1 MANKRILYI
10 SQEIAPY
17 LAESPLSKLGRD
29 LPQKI
34 QEKGYEVRTF
44 MPKYGCINER
54 RNQLHEVIRLSGL
67 NISIDDNDHPLI
79 IKVATLLPTR
89 MQVYFIDNDDYFLR
103 APQKELETVLSPH
116 DNDERIIFFTRG
128 VIETVKKFRWEPA
141 IIQATGWV
149 TALAPLFIRRM
160 YPDDPTFVNAKVVY
174 ALSEDS
180 FDDTLDARFAEKLEM
195 LNFAKEDIS
204 SLGTE
209 AADIIAL
216 NKLAIDH
223 SDAVILTS
231 DNLPQVLI
239 DYALQSG
246 KPVLESALLSNDG
259 FEELY
264 SNFYNSLLE

>member
-180 FDDTLDARFAEKLEM
+180 FDNTLDARFAEKLEM